1 MSHSSENG
9 TGFRP
14 IRRGQ
19 VIDEIEE
26 VESEQAES
34 SSTAFTRRK
43 VEQTSK
49 SSIFPSW
56 DLLPPKTI
64 IRRKGQ
70 L

>member
-1 MSHSSENG
+1 MSHSSENENVS
-9 TGFRP
+9 GFRP

-19 VIDEIEE
+19 VIEGMDN
-26 VESEQAES
+26 EQSQS
-34 SSTAFTRRK
+34 SNTAFTRQK
-43 VEQTSK
+43 TEQTSQQ
-49 SSIFPSW
+49 SIFPSW